1 MKTAGTA
8 SSLALVPLMLII
20 KYHVETSLAKQ
31 ILVAQEG
38 SGESSGNFYHKNMPL
53 GLGDSE
59 VTIDISVNAWCLPT
73 ATWPGCTLPCSWRF
87 QQPCYG

>member
-1 MKTAGTA
+1 
-8 SSLALVPLMLII
+8 MLKI

-38 SGESSGNFYHKNMPL
+38 SGEGSGNFCHKDMPL

-59 VTIDISVNAWCLPT
+59 ATFDISENGWCWPI
-73 ATWPGCTLPCSWRF
+73 ATGPGCTPPRPWRLP
-87 QQPCYG
+87 QPCYV